1 MWAGQWL
8 LSGSAYS
15 QTSWDGR
22 PGSLVPLPHTL
33 TVTDILLSP
42 AEVATTGVSTVAA
55 VRNGKCGTGL
65 GGKGVS
71 MAAFPDLGGKGSDGL
86 SDMDL
91 LEGIYVDPGPRISF
105 SFCFHMESVYSS
117 SDFKREILPLVCAVH
132 SAVHPAP
139 FGAGLSKDSF
149 SFSCIASP
157 LQDHGLLRRSQVH

>member
-1 MWAGQWL
+1 M
-8 LSGSAYS
+8 
-15 QTSWDGR
+15 WDG
-22 PGSLVPLPHTL
+22 
-33 TVTDILLSP
+33 
-42 AEVATTGVSTVAA
+42 
-55 VRNGKCGTGL
+55 VRGQ
-65 GGKGVS
+65 GVS